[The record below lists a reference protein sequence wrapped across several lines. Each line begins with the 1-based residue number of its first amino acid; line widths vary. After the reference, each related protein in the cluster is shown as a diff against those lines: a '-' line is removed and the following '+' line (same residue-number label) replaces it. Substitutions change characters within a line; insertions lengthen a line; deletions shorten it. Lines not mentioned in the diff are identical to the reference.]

1 MIEVTPERVTID
13 VRPAKVANFGL
24 LDIGN
29 DSDGDEVND
38 DVLLNWEVRG
48 RY

>member
-1 MIEVTPERVTID
+1 MIEVKPDSVMID

-24 LDIGN
+24 LDTGN